1 MHNAPAVS
9 YPAGRSRLA
18 GAVMLAAWLA
28 GVAGLAMWASQVQ
41 AAAAAFAAVWC
52 AAVAVGG
59 IAWRGW
65 LRSPVGTLTWDGES
79 WSWSAGAITQAGMP
93 EVALD
98 AQRLLL
104 LRWNAPAGRTSWLWL
119 ERAGLPARWDDLR
132 RAVYSRASPQALP
145 GAQRPGEAKP

>member
-18 GAVMLAAWLA
+18 GVGMFVAWLA
-28 GVAGLAMWASQVQ
+28 GATGVAFWGLQVQ
-41 AAAAAFAAVWC
+41 VASSVIAAACAAAAA
-52 AAVAVGG
+52 VGG
-59 IAWRGW
+59 AAWRGW
-65 LRSPVGTLTWDGES
+65 LRSPVGTLAWDGES
-79 WSWSAGAITQAGMP
+79 WTWSAGSKTQAGTP

-104 LRWNAPAGRTSWLWL
+104 LRWSGAAGSVKWLWL
-119 ERAGLPARWDDLR
+119 ERAGSPARWDDLR

-145 GAQRPGEAKP
+145 GAQHAGEAKP